1 MQNLVSASVIFR
13 KCTSQLPKTSQAS
26 TPLSLE
32 VFSAVS
38 TGHNKPLF
46 DPLPVR
52 YMPLLEKISCFYV
65 GTHIS
70 SSESLTVGYG
80 AISTAFT
87 IKGETRLLKSYFESD
102 VCTQPHPALS
112 GRCHEQ

>member
-1 MQNLVSASVIFR
+1 M
-13 KCTSQLPKTSQAS
+13 
-26 TPLSLE
+26 
-32 VFSAVS
+32 
-38 TGHNKPLF
+38 F